1 MRYIRSVKKALVYI
15 LLPFL
20 LLNSSV
26 TEFGKL
32 PALVSHY
39 HEHHALGNTGFLEFL
54 SMHYLGNDINDNDQ
68 EKDMRLP
75 FKKVSAHS
83 LISFNIPASR
93 YFELPVKPL
102 YGLKPYRPVPPDYL
116 LPQRS
121 LESLF
126 RPPRA

>member
-1 MRYIRSVKKALVYI
+1 MPYIRGVRKALVYI

-26 TEFGKL
+26 TEFMKL

-39 HEHHALGNTGFLEFL
+39 REHHALAHTGFFEFL

-68 EKDMRLP
+68 EKDMSLP

-83 LISFNIPASR
+83 LISFNLPGSR
-93 YFELPVKPL
+93 YTELMPRPL
-102 YGLKPYRPVPPDYL
+102 YGIKPYRPVPPDYL
-116 LPQRS
+116 LPQRA

-126 RPPRA
+126 RPPQA